1 MTPISMRTRAFL
13 SFALLL
19 SNVAFN
25 SRSTSTDPEIV
36 VVPSGN
42 LRLKGFLWKPASSS
56 PTPAVLFVHGSGDSD
71 AAHTG
76 GFAMADAAGKLGPVF
91 VKHGYAFLYLC
102 RRGQGLSADQAPFM
116 QDLLQSEKA
125 ARGDEARK
133 HLQFVLLTTD
143 HLNDELAGLLFL
155 KGLPGVDAHRIAV
168 VGHSFGGQ
176 LTLLT
181 AEHDSTLR
189 AAVTF
194 GAAAASWESSSELR
208 DRMLA
213 AVHGTTVPIMFI
225 HAANDYSTAPGQALA
240 EELARAGKPYVLKI
254 YPPFGKTADEGHNFV
269 YTGVMEWEADVFGFL
284 DAHVKR

>member
-1 MTPISMRTRAFL
+1 MTPISMRTRFFL

-19 SNVAFN
+19 FTVGFGP
-25 SRSTSTDPEIV
+25 RSTSRGPEIV

-42 LRLKGFLWKPASSS
+42 LRLKGFLWRPTSSS
-56 PTPAVLFVHGSGDSD
+56 PSPAVLFVHGSGDTD
-71 AAHTG
+71 AAHTS
-76 GFAMADAAGKLGPVF
+76 GFTMADAAEKLGPAF

-116 QDLLQSEKA
+116 QDLLEREKK
-125 ARGDEARK
+125 ARGNEARK

-143 HLNDELAGLLFL
+143 HLDDEIAGLSFL
-155 KGLPGVDAHRIAV
+155 RGLPEVDTHRIAV

-176 LTLLT
+176 LALLT

-194 GAAAASWESSSELR
+194 GAAAASWEGSTELR
-208 DRMLA
+208 NRLLA
-213 AVHGTTVPIMFI
+213 AVRSTTVPIMFI
-225 HAANDYSTAPGQALA
+225 HAANDYSTAPGHALA
-240 EELARAGKPYVLKI
+240 EERARVGKPYALKI

-269 YTGVMEWEADVFGFL
+269 YTDITEWEADVFGFL
-284 DAHVKR
+284 DTHVKR